1 MQARCSLMHA
11 TCSSYLIM
19 TRGNSK
25 ASQIFALKASLQ
37 GSPHFVVKNFW
48 GISQDDPWLILP
60 YPSQRKNFKRVQN
73 VTGLTAFKTLCIRVL
88 ITLKRQP
95 SSAPGTG
102 KRKKRSRGRQ
112 LWGIQLLREAVWWMA
127 STGNNEQPW
136 ETGFCSRVPALSPL
150 TCPTDLYAGA
160 HGRDALALCK
170 LKPSTIAPAKGLLPA
185 VIPLTSISTQS
196 GQMVTGL
203 EVESWTLEDK
213 ASNLQICFR
222 ISTNQLRR
230 KLKSWGMGVGTCFTL
245 KGTAS
250 KQLHPGGYL
259 RHIINLCS
267 QGYFSIQSRKTE
279 VLRIW
284 WNAAYSSHNCGCEGQ
299 AWAHGVTTGLTHS
312 SLGILTHK
320 TFQSFLPCLV
330 MRALLKCVNLKHA
343 AEKEK
348 YFVTSLLCGI

>member
-1 MQARCSLMHA
+1 MQ
-11 TCSSYLIM
+11 
-19 TRGNSK
+19 
-25 ASQIFALKASLQ
+25 FALPTWSWQGGTPKHHRSLHKSLTSRLPPFCCEKLLRDQ
-37 GSPHFVVKNFW
+37 PSWSLVCIPLPITTQKLQKSPKCDWPHT
-48 GISQDDPWLILP
+48 I
-60 YPSQRKNFKRVQN
+60 QN
-73 VTGLTAFKTLCIRVL
+73 VVHKGLI
-88 ITLKRQP
+88 ILKRQP

-112 LWGIQLLREAVWWMA
+112 LWRIQLLGKAVWWMA
-127 STGNNEQPW
+127 STGNNERPW
-136 ETGFCSRVPALSPL
+136 ETGFCSQVPALSPL

-170 LKPSTIAPAKGLLPA
+170 LKPSTLTPAKGLLPA
-185 VIPLTSISTQS
+185 VIPLPSISIQS

-213 ASNLQICFR
+213 ASNLQIRSR
-222 ISTNQLRR
+222 ISTNQLHR
-230 KLKSWGMGVGTCFTL
+230 KLKSWGMGVGTCFSL
-245 KGTAS
+245 KRTAS

-267 QGYFSIQSRKTE
+267 QGYFPIQSSKRE

-299 AWAHGVTTGLTHS
+299 AWAHGVTTCLTHS
-312 SLGILTHK
+312 GLRILIHK

-330 MRALLKCVNLKHA
+330 MRALLKHVNLNMQ
-343 AEKEK
+343 
-348 YFVTSLLCGI
+348 